1 MKKLLI
7 LALAAVLVAAACG
20 PKRSNSAKPFKD
32 FEAGGVKFSE
42 YVGQGKYIL
51 VDFWASWCLPCRRE
65 LANVKAVYE
74 EFKGENFDVLSVAVW
89 DNPKASILAGQEE
102 QIPWPQIVGA
112 GGVPGS
118 LYNFDKIPQIM
129 LFGPDGT
136 LLKRDLHGRWIRSA
150 VSEALGR

>member
-1 MKKLLI
+1 M
-7 LALAAVLVAAACG
+7 
-20 PKRSNSAKPFKD
+20 
-32 FEAGGVKFSE
+32 KFSE

-136 LLKRDLHGRWIRSA
+136 LLKRDLHGSDIRKA